1 MRQTVQGALAIL
13 LFSALAAGQQTGAET
28 KVDASAKNEPISGK
42 QLYVSYCAMCHGT
55 DAKGG
60 GPFSP
65 QLKVWPP
72 DLTQLAKKNNG
83 TYPAMR
89 VSEMIDG
96 EFGKS
101 STHGSREMPIWGP
114 VFRSMAHGHNDNAQL
129 RISSIVKYL
138 ESLQQK

>member
-1 MRQTVQGALAIL
+1 MRPTAKGVLVIL
-13 LFSALAAGQQTGAET
+13 VLSALAMGQQSGAET
-28 KVDASAKNEPISGK
+28 TTAAAAKNEPISGK

-65 QLKVWPP
+65 QLRVWPP

-83 TYPAMR
+83 AYPAMH
-89 VSEMIDG
+89 VAEMVDG
-96 EFGKS
+96 EFGKAS
-101 STHGSREMPIWGP
+101 AHGSREMPIWGP
-114 VFRSMAHGHNDNAQL
+114 VFRSMAHGHNDSAQL
-129 RISSIVKYL
+129 RINSLVKYV

>member
-1 MRQTVQGALAIL
+1 MRRRLEGVLVIL
-13 LFSALAAGQQTGAET
+13 VFSALAMGQQSGAET
-28 KVDASAKNEPISGK
+28 KTAAAEKNEPISGK

-65 QLKVWPP
+65 QLRAWPP

-83 TYPAMR
+83 TYPAMH
-89 VSEMIDG
+89 VSEMVDG
-96 EFGKS
+96 EFGKAS
-101 STHGSREMPIWGP
+101 AHGSREMPIWGP

-129 RISSIVKYL
+129 RINSIVKYV

>member
-1 MRQTVQGALAIL
+1 MRQTVKGVLVIL
-13 LFSALAAGQQTGAET
+13 LFSALAAGQTPAE
-28 KVDASAKNEPISGK
+28 KKSAAPSKTEPIWGK

-72 DLTQLAKKNNG
+72 DLTQLASKNNG

-96 EFGKS
+96 EFGKAS
-101 STHGSREMPIWGP
+101 AHGSREMPIWGP
-114 VFRSMAHGHNDNAQL
+114 VFRTMAHGHNDSAQV
-129 RISSIVKYL
+129 RISNVVKYL

>member
-1 MRQTVQGALAIL
+1 MRRTLKGVLVVL
-13 LFSALAAGQQTGAET
+13 VFSALGVGQQTGAET
-28 KVDASAKNEPISGK
+28 KTGAPAKNESISGK

-72 DLTQLAKKNNG
+72 DLTQLAKNNNG

-89 VSEMIDG
+89 VSEMVDG
-96 EFGKS
+96 EFGKAS
-101 STHGSREMPIWGP
+101 AHGSREMPIWGP
-114 VFRSMAHGHNDNAQL
+114 VFRSMAHGHHDNAQL
-129 RISSIVKYL
+129 RISNIVKYV

>member
-1 MRQTVQGALAIL
+1 MRHTVTAALSVLLLGIL
-13 LFSALAAGQQTGAET
+13 GVGQQTTAGA
-28 KVDASAKNEPISGK
+28 KVPSKAEPLSGK
-42 QLYVSYCAMCHGT
+42 QLYISYCSMCHGG

-89 VSEMIDG
+89 VAESIDG
-96 EFGKS
+96 EFGKPS
-101 STHGSREMPIWGP
+101 HGSREMPIWGP
-114 VFRSMAHGHNDNAQL
+114 VFRSMAHGHDDSAQVRIDNV
-129 RISSIVKYL
+129 VKYL

>member
-1 MRQTVQGALAIL
+1 MRRTVKGVLVIL
-13 LFSALAAGQQTGAET
+13 LFSALAAGQQTRTET
-28 KVDASAKNEPISGK
+28 KGAAPAKNEPISGR

-83 TYPAMR
+83 TYPTMR
-89 VSEMIDG
+89 VSEMVDG
-96 EFGKS
+96 EFGKAS
-101 STHGSREMPIWGP
+101 AHGSREMPIWGP

-129 RISSIVKYL
+129 RISSVVKYL

>member
-1 MRQTVQGALAIL
+1 MRPMLKGMLVIL
-13 LFSALAAGQQTGAET
+13 IFSALAAGQQTGAET
-28 KVDASAKNEPISGK
+28 KGGAPAKNEPISGK

-60 GPFSP
+60 GPFST
-65 QLKVWPP
+65 QLKAWPP

-83 TYPAMR
+83 TYPIMR
-89 VSEMIDG
+89 VSEMVDG
-96 EFGKS
+96 EFGTS
-101 STHGSREMPIWGP
+101 SAHGSREMPIWGP

-129 RISSIVKYL
+129 RISSVVKYL

>member
-1 MRQTVQGALAIL
+1 MRQMLRGVLAIL
-13 LFSALAAGQQTGAET
+13 LFSALAAGQQAGAGT
-28 KVDASAKNEPISGK
+28 RSAPAGKSEPISGM

-60 GPFSP
+60 GPFST
-65 QLKVWPP
+65 QLKTWPP
-72 DLTQLAKKNNG
+72 DLTQLAKKNSG

-96 EFGKS
+96 EFGKAS
-101 STHGSREMPIWGP
+101 AHGSREMPIWGP
-114 VFRSMAHGHNDNAQL
+114 VFRSMAHGHNDSAQL
-129 RISSIVKYL
+129 RINSVVKYL

>member
-1 MRQTVQGALAIL
+1 MRHAIIGVL
-13 LFSALAAGQQTGAET
+13 VILVCSALAAGQQSASET
-28 KVDASAKNEPISGK
+28 KSAAPAKNEPISGR

-65 QLKVWPP
+65 QLKAWPP
-72 DLTQLAKKNNG
+72 DLTQLSKKNNG

-96 EFGKS
+96 EFDKPQA
-101 STHGSREMPIWGP
+101 HGSREMPIWGP
-114 VFRSMAHGHNDNAQL
+114 VFRSMAHGHNDSAQL
-129 RISSIVKYL
+129 RISAVVKYL

>member
-1 MRQTVQGALAIL
+1 MRRALQGVLAIL
-13 LFSALAAGQQTGAET
+13 LFSALAAGQQAGAET
-28 KVDASAKNEPISGK
+28 KNASPAKSEPISGK

-65 QLKVWPP
+65 QLKTWPP
-72 DLTQLAKKNNG
+72 DLTQLAKKNGG

-96 EFGKS
+96 EFGKAS
-101 STHGSREMPIWGP
+101 AHGSREMPIWGP
-114 VFRSMAHGHNDNAQL
+114 VFRSMAHGHNDSAQVK
-129 RISSIVKYL
+129 INSVVKYL

>member
-1 MRQTVQGALAIL
+1 MRRIL
-13 LFSALAAGQQTGAET
+13 KGVLVILTFSALAAGQQSGAET
-28 KVDASAKNEPISGK
+28 KGAVPLKTEPVSGK

-96 EFGKS
+96 EFAKS
-101 STHGSREMPIWGP
+101 PAHGSREMPIWGP
-114 VFRSMAHGHNDNAQL
+114 VFRSMAHGHNDSAQV
-129 RISSIVKYL
+129 RISSVVKYL
-138 ESLQQK
+138 ESVQQK

>member
-1 MRQTVQGALAIL
+1 MRPTLKGVLVIL
-13 LFSALAAGQQTGAET
+13 VFSALAMGQQSGAET
-28 KVDASAKNEPISGK
+28 KTAAAAKNEPISGK

-65 QLKVWPP
+65 QLRTWPP

-83 TYPAMR
+83 TYPAMH
-89 VSEMIDG
+89 VAEMVDG
-96 EFGKS
+96 EFGKAS
-101 STHGSREMPIWGP
+101 AHGSREMPIWGP

-129 RISSIVKYL
+129 RINSLVKYV